1 MKLVKLI
8 MMYIILYH
16 IEILF
21 VVCDI
26 PNNTQ
31 VQIL

>member
-16 IEILF
+16 IKILF
-21 VVCDI
+21 VACNI
-26 PNNTQ
+26 PNFIQ
-31 VQIL
+31 V

>member
-8 MMYIILYH
+8 LMYIILYH

-26 PNNTQ
+26 LNFIQ
-31 VQIL
+31 A

>member
-8 MMYIILYH
+8 IMYIILYH

-21 VVCDI
+21 VARNI
-26 PNNTQ
+26 PNFIQ
-31 VQIL
+31 A